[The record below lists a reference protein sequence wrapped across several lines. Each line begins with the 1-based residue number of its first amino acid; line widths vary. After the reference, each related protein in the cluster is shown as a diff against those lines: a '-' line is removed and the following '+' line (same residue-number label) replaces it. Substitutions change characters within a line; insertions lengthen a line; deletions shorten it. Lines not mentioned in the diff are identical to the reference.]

1 MGPPALQQAALSHT
15 ELPTI
20 NRPIYNYSMKGV
32 ITCFTGIRKKEELT
46 RLVHLIH
53 SMGGSIRK
61 DMNSKVTHLI
71 CNASEGDKYR
81 YAMLFNLTVVRPA
94 WINEAWNKRDQPKF
108 LATSSD
114 FQHNYKLKLFE
125 GHKICFLGFPEDE
138 KLHMIEVLKAN
149 GGKECEIDDV
159 ECTHVVSVL

>member
-1 MGPPALQQAALSHT
+1 MGPPALYNASQIGNG
-15 ELPTI
+15 LPI
-20 NRPIYNYSMKGV
+20 LNRPIYNYSMKGV

-94 WINEAWNKRDQPKF
+94 WINEAWNKRNDIKF
-108 LATSSD
+108 SATHSE
-114 FQHNYKLKLFE
+114 FQQNHKLKLFE

-138 KLHMIEVLKAN
+138 KIHMIEVLKAN

-159 ECTHVVSVL
+159 ECSHVVS